1 MRGEGGI
8 SPNLY
13 LPILIANKE
22 KIIFTMIYINTTDV
36 FSQIGSVSEHLAS
49 FFNHSKTF
57 TYISHYKTE
66 IVCNSES
73 LKTNPNSNTL

>member
-1 MRGEGGI
+1 MRGKGGI

-49 FFNHSKTF
+49 FFNVIALQDWS
-57 TYISHYKTE
+57 
-66 IVCNSES
+66 S
-73 LKTNPNSNTL
+73 LQFKIPEDKPEL